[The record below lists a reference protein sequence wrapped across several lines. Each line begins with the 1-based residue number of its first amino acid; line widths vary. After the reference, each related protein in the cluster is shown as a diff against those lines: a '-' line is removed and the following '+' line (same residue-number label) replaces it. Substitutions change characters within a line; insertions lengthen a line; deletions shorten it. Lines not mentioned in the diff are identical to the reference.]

1 MAKTPIWQWSAVQ
14 TAQRIAA
21 GEVSA
26 QDVVAAALARKAAA
40 NPAINAVVVDLSDQA
55 MAAARAADAHQAA
68 GKPLGPLHGV
78 PVTVKINVDVEGQA
92 NSNGVAAQANLIA
105 PSDSPVAANF
115 RKAGA
120 IVIGLTNTPE
130 FSLRAFTDNPLHGQT
145 WNPWDKAITC
155 GGSSGGAAASIAAGV
170 ATIAHG
176 NDIGGSLRWPAAC
189 CGVNTIKPTLGRIPA
204 YNESAAVERPPM
216 AQLMSVQG
224 PIARSVGDVR
234 LALSALAQRDVRD
247 PWWVPAPLE
256 GPPAPKRVAIA
267 TLPADLDADPEVMGL
282 VRRAADHL
290 SDAGYDVQE
299 AEVPD
304 VTATWQLW
312 CDLISTEIAT
322 VQRDAMVA
330 MGSAP
335 FVGALDGILHMAEI
349 LDLPGYMQGVARR
362 ARVLREWLKFL
373 EAYPVILAPVSV
385 QPTPA
390 YDADLKGDAA
400 VARFFKN
407 DLRFVGALSVLG
419 LPVATT
425 PAGLTAKGHPVGVQ
439 LIASRY
445 REDMALAAAEAIE
458 ARVGPLAPKLWAREH
473 VAAPAG

>member
-1 MAKTPIWQWSAVQ
+1 MAKTPIWQWSAVE
-14 TAQRIAA
+14 TARAIAA
-21 GEVSA
+21 REVSA
-26 QDVVAAALARKAAA
+26 EEVTAAALARKAQA
-40 NPAINAVVVDLSDQA
+40 NPAINAVVVDLSEQA
-55 MAAARAADAHQAA
+55 MAAARAADRAQAA
-68 GKPLGPLHGV
+68 GRPLGPLHGV

-92 NSNGVAAQANLIA
+92 NSNGVTAQANLIA
-105 PSDSPVAANF
+105 PSDSPVPANF

-155 GGSSGGAAASIAAGV
+155 GGSSGGAAASIAAGI
-170 ATIAHG
+170 ATVAHG

-224 PIARSVGDVR
+224 PIARSVADVR
-234 LALSALAQRDVRD
+234 LALAALAQRDVRD

-256 GPPAPKRVAIA
+256 GPPAPKKVALA
-267 TLPADLDADPEVMGL
+267 KLPADLDVDPEVVGL

-290 SDAGYDVQE
+290 AAAGYDVVE

-304 VTATWQLW
+304 VTDTFQLW
-312 CDLISTEIAT
+312 CDLISTEIAA
-322 VQRDAMVA
+322 VQRDAMVS
-330 MGSAP
+330 MGSPP
-335 FVGALDGILHMAEI
+335 FVGALDGILHMATI

-362 ARVLREWLKFL
+362 ARVLREWLRFL
-373 EAYPVILAPVSV
+373 ESYPVILAPVSV

-400 VARFFKN
+400 VARFFRN
-407 DLRFVGALSVLG
+407 DLRFVGAISVLG

-445 REDMALAAAEAIE
+445 REDLALAAAAAIE
-458 ARVGPLAPKLWAREH
+458 ARVGALTPGLWARDM
-473 VAAPAG
+473 APAGG